1 MWAFRQAVWD
11 RCDFDPTQ
19 ILWILQLI
27 YHPILLHRVLVWWEA
42 TNKTSHVTKVTKI
55 TGLHLWLPLVPSKQG
70 QHLLFDFLC
79 KCCQ

>member
-55 TGLHLWLPLVPSKQG
+55 NRFTFMAATGAFKTRPTLAL
-70 QHLLFDFLC
+70 
-79 KCCQ
+79 